1 MALILIKPS
10 HPASRSDGRQIS
22 GIAGLQN
29 EEVESEFNQ
38 VEPWSNQAQPELKQ
52 FQSKLNQFEPI

>member
-38 VEPWSNQAQPELKQ
+38 IEP
-52 FQSKLNQFEPI
+52 